1 MHRAELRDVNDCEGR
16 PRQAAP
22 ADSLAAR
29 ALLLRPL
36 RWMTAAAAL
45 RLKPRTPAALAPAS
59 SPRTAHLPA
68 THTASS
74 GLPPIRRTA
83 AKVSRGRTA

>member
-29 ALLLRPL
+29 ALPRPL

-45 RLKPRTPAALAPAS
+45 RLKPHPPAALAPAS
-59 SPRTAHLPA
+59 SPPTAHLPA